1 MNTFPE
7 LALGLSKNIA
17 NGLSKER
24 GRVMKMISVSRTVDG
39 AKVYV
44 NPENI
49 CAVYPRF
56 DNKEITVIQFPG
68 NDENYLEVIES
79 ADSVACMS
87 VL

>member
-1 MNTFPE
+1 
-7 LALGLSKNIA
+7 
-17 NGLSKER
+17 
-24 GRVMKMISVSRTVDG
+24 MKMITVTRMVDG
-39 AKVYV
+39 EKVYV

-79 ADSVACMS
+79 VDSVARMMEGE
-87 VL
+87 

>member
-1 MNTFPE
+1 
-7 LALGLSKNIA
+7 
-17 NGLSKER
+17 
-24 GRVMKMISVSRTVDG
+24 MKMISVSRMVDG

-44 NPENI
+44 NPDNI

-56 DNKEITVIQFPG
+56 DNNEITVIQFSG

-79 ADSVACMS
+79 VDSVACMI

>member
-1 MNTFPE
+1 MR
-7 LALGLSKNIA
+7 LI
-17 NGLSKER
+17 
-24 GRVMKMISVSRTVDG
+24 IVSRKTDV

-56 DNKEITVIQFPG
+56 DNKEITIIQFPG

-79 ADSVACMS
+79 ADSVASMMEGE
-87 VL
+87 

>member
-1 MNTFPE
+1 
-7 LALGLSKNIA
+7 
-17 NGLSKER
+17 
-24 GRVMKMISVSRTVDG
+24 MKGIIVSRIVDG

-68 NDENYLEVIES
+68 SDENYLEVIES
-79 ADSVACMS
+79 VDSVACMIEGE
-87 VL
+87 

>member
-1 MNTFPE
+1 MNTFPG

-17 NGLSKER
+17 NDLSKER
-24 GRVMKMISVSRTVDG
+24 ELMMKMITVTRMVDG
-39 AKVYV
+39 EKVYV

-56 DNKEITVIQFPG
+56 DNKEITVIQFSG

-79 ADSVACMS
+79 EDSVACMI

>member
-1 MNTFPE
+1 M
-7 LALGLSKNIA
+7 
-17 NGLSKER
+17 
-24 GRVMKMISVSRTVDG
+24 RVIIVSRKSDG

-56 DNKEITVIQFPG
+56 DNKEITVIQFSG

-79 ADSVACMS
+79 ADSVACMMEGE
-87 VL
+87 